1 MRRGEQTMRSLKEL
15 RRSRRRLQTVIER
28 CFSSGCWL
36 LEARYDSGCTSG
48 RVASYDARAWI
59 AAIRHNIGGIEYIHS
74 RSPERP
80 KLIKRDIV
88 QKLVI
93 GADVDAGQVAKL
105 WKYGDVTISSWV
117 GKEAYTRLADEI
129 MKEWMTG
136 EAESNKKAW
145 SSSQRK

>member
-1 MRRGEQTMRSLKEL
+1 MRSLKEL

-28 CFSSGCWL
+28 CFGSGCWL
-36 LEARYDSGCTSG
+36 LEARYDSACTSG
-48 RVASYDARAWI
+48 RVASCDARAWI

-129 MKEWMTG
+129 MKDWMTE